1 MEEINNLQVGK
12 SFSTQGKIEKPPS
25 YQEIIM
31 VIIKE
36 MNEVSRMMHK
46 LWLNFIMFFKYAGSF
61 VCKKLL
67 REYQVKIKELYGTFI
82 F

>member
-31 VIIKE
+31 VIIK
-36 MNEVSRMMHK
+36 
-46 LWLNFIMFFKYAGSF
+46 FIMIIMGIRIIIRIIMCIIM
-61 VCKKLL
+61 VIMGIIMC
-67 REYQVKIKELYGTFI
+67 RMIIMFI
-82 F
+82 IMVIIII